1 MEIFYLVL
9 GFVLLFFSGNYI
21 VKGSVSLA
29 RHLNVSTLVVGV
41 IFVSFGT
48 SAPELVV
55 SLKATLE
62 SHPDISTGNI
72 IGSNISNIALVLA
85 VSAIVM
91 PISVKPT
98 TIKFDWPIM
107 MIASLLFYIFSLNY
121 VLETWEGIIFILMLS
136 GFVWYSIFKSR
147 RDNATLKGEILNPE
161 YSLFVSILIII
172 LACVGL
178 VGGANFM
185 INGATKI
192 ARELGVSERII
203 SISIVA
209 LGTSIPE
216 LATSVAAAFKKEMD
230 ISIGNIIGSNIFN
243 ILAILGI
250 TSIVKNIT
258 INPMIVRFDIFI
270 MLGISLLLFIFILP
284 LRGGTLSR
292 LKGILLFSV
301 YIVYIWLIFNIRA

>member
-1 MEIFYLVL
+1 MEIFNLVL

-29 RHLNVSTLVVGV
+29 RHLKVSTLVVGV

-55 SLKATLE
+55 SLKAAIE
-62 SHPDISTGNI
+62 AHHDISTGNI

-85 VSAIVM
+85 VSAIVL
-91 PISVKPT
+91 PITVKST

-107 MIASLLFYIFSLNY
+107 MIASVLFYLFSLNL
-121 VLETWEGIIFILMLS
+121 VLETWEGIIFVLMLS
-136 GFVWYSIFKSR
+136 GFILYSIFNSR
-147 RDNATLKGEILNPE
+147 RENAALKDKIFNPD
-161 YSLFVSILIII
+161 YSLFISILVIII
-172 LACVGL
+172 SCVGL

-185 INGATKI
+185 ITGATKI
-192 ARELGVSERII
+192 AREMGISERII

-243 ILAILGI
+243 ILGILGI
-250 TSIVKNIT
+250 TSIVENIT
-258 INPMIVRFDIFI
+258 INPMIIRFDIFI

-284 LRGGTLSR
+284 LKGGRLTR
-292 LKGILLFSV
+292 LKGLLLFIV
-301 YIVYIWLIFNIRA
+301 YIVYIWLIFNIRG

>member
-55 SLKATLE
+55 SLKAALE

-85 VSAIVM
+85 VSAIVL

-107 MIASLLFYIFSLNY
+107 MIASLLFYFFSLNY
-121 VLETWEGIIFILMLS
+121 VLETWEGIIFILMLI
-136 GFVWYSIFKSR
+136 GFIWYSISKSR
-147 RDNATLKGEILNPE
+147 RDNATLKEEILSPE
-161 YSLFVSILIII
+161 YSLFVSILIIM
-172 LACVGL
+172 LSCAGL

-258 INPMIVRFDIFI
+258 INPMIVCFDIFI

-292 LKGILLFSV
+292 LKGILLFCV